1 MRAVRYDTF
10 GATPEVVELPEPS
23 PSEDGVVLEVN
34 AAGLCRSDWHGW
46 QGHDDAITTL
56 PHVPGHE
63 ITGTISEVG
72 QQVSRWR
79 VGDRVI
85 VPFVC
90 GCGTCPTC
98 ETGEYQVCPSQ
109 WQPGFHGA
117 GGFAE
122 RVAIPFADANLVR
135 VPTGVFDAAA
145 AALGCRTATAYRALT
160 LIAGLRSGEE
170 LLVHGAGGV
179 GLSAIMIAR
188 ALGARTT
195 VIDPDPQ
202 ARDLARH
209 LGAALALDPT
219 AFEHE
224 SDLVEAVGDATNGGA
239 HVSLDAIGAPGVP
252 RQAILSLRRRGRH
265 VQVGLL
271 PQGAEIPMP
280 RVIGWELAVLGS
292 HGLAGHHYPEL
303 LALIADGRV
312 RPDAMVSRV
321 IGLEDVPE
329 ALAAMGTTAYPA
341 GVTIVEPGRL

>member
-1 MRAVRYDTF
+1 MRAVSYQAF
-10 GATPEVVELPEPS
+10 GTTPEIVDLPDPS
-23 PSEDGVVLEVN
+23 PSDDGVVLEVN

-72 QQVSRWR
+72 RQVSRWR

-98 ETGEYQVCPSQ
+98 ETGEYQVCPAQ

-135 VPTGVFDAAA
+135 VPAGVSDAAA

-160 LIAGLRSGEE
+160 LIAGLQSGEE
-170 LLVHGAGGV
+170 LLVYGAGGV

-188 ALGARTT
+188 TLGARTT

-209 LGAALALDPT
+209 LGAALTLDPT

-321 IGLEDVPE
+321 IGLADIPE